1 MNDASRLF
9 RRCAVLALLAGGAAQ
24 ARAESP
30 EAWIGAWGFPP
41 MSFTPSPVAA
51 TAAQASA
58 TPPNF
63 DNVSVRQIVRLSAGG
78 RRIRVRI
85 SNEFGDNAMR
95 LGGVHLALAAKD
107 GDVVPGSDHV
117 LTFSGQRSTLIP
129 AHAPTLSDPVDWK
142 LPALSKLAI
151 SIYLPE
157 NTPPP
162 AHRISEYVSAS
173 GDFAA
178 AERMA
183 GAQLMRSGALVSE
196 VEVQSAGARRV
207 VVTLGDSITEGFG
220 SAVNEFH
227 GWPDRLAERLT
238 ASAAAQGWSLVGAG
252 INSNRLLHDGP
263 GSGALS
269 RFDRDV
275 LSVPGVSLVLLLE
288 GINDIG
294 YSHTVPAEAVTA
306 PDIVAAYSQ
315 LIARAH
321 QHGIAIV
328 AGTIPP
334 FEDSHYYDAEGERMR
349 EAVNQWIRSSGAFDG
364 IVDFDAVLRDPAHP
378 TRVKAA
384 LERGDHLH
392 PNDAGYAAM
401 GDAIDLEIFAR
412 GHQRPKGPAKQTSG
426 PSL

>member
-1 MNDASRLF
+1 MNAASRF
-9 RRCAVLALLAGGAAQ
+9 RWVVLALLAGGAVQ
-24 ARAESP
+24 ARTQSP
-30 EAWIGAWGFPP
+30 ETWIGAWGFPP
-41 MSFTPSPVAA
+41 MSFTPSPLAA

-85 SNEFGDNAMR
+85 SNEFGDGAMR
-95 LGGVHLALAAKD
+95 LGGVHVALAAED
-107 GDVVPGSDHV
+107 GDIVPGSDHV
-117 LTFSGQRSTLIP
+117 LTFSGRRSTLVP
-129 AHAPTLSDPVDWK
+129 AHAPLLSDPVDWK

-173 GDFAA
+173 GDFTA
-178 AERMA
+178 AERMT
-183 GAQLMRSGALVSE
+183 GAQLVRSGALVSE
-196 VEVQSAGARRV
+196 VEVQSARARRV
-207 VVTLGDSITEGFG
+207 IVTVGDSITEGFG
-220 SAVNEFH
+220 STVNAFH
-227 GWPDRLAERLT
+227 GWSDRLAERLS
-238 ASAAAQGWSLVGAG
+238 ASAATREWSLVGAG

-263 GSGALS
+263 GSGALA

-275 LSVPGVSLVLLLE
+275 LSIPGVSLVLLLE

-306 PDIVAAYSQ
+306 ADIVAAYWQ

-321 QHGIAIV
+321 ARGVAIV

-334 FEDSHYYDAEGERMR
+334 FEDSHYYDAEGERTR
-349 EAVNQWIRSSGAFDG
+349 QAVNQWIRTSGAFDG

-378 TRVKAA
+378 TRVKTAWQ
-384 LERGDHLH
+384 RGDHLH

-401 GDAIDLEIFAR
+401 GDAVDLGIFTRTRPRPSVAAR
-412 GHQRPKGPAKQTSG
+412 QASG
-426 PSL
+426 PSS